1 MSSSPVDSAG
11 RMTVPRRDSTRRSPR
26 GADVKQTFQP
36 NNRKRKKTHGFRI
49 RMRSRGAGGSW
60 PAVGQRAGQPYPP
73 EHAAYPPRIHLHYR
87 SRAVKGAAPS
97 IMRKASA
104 IGDVRRR
111 GKRYEGGRVIVYVL
125 PSEDW
130 TRVGFVS
137 SRSVGGAVV
146 LTRARRLLRVAWR

>member
-1 MSSSPVDSAG
+1 M
-11 RMTVPRRDSTRRSPR
+11 
-26 GADVKQTFQP
+26 
-36 NNRKRKKTHGFRI
+36 
-49 RMRSRGAGGSW
+49 
-60 PAVGQRAGQPYPP
+60 
-73 EHAAYPPRIHLHYR
+73 
-87 SRAVKGAAPS
+87 KGAAPS

-137 SRSVGGAVV
+137 SRSVGGAVARN
-146 LTRARRLLRVAWR
+146 RARRLLREAWRELAPRIRHNYHVVAVARADIRGAKMQDVKADMERALDAAGVIQP